1 VILHQWQRTRQGQIK
16 RAHLSP
22 VFKTDFEDL
31 SVVNCRNLD
40 QVVMG
45 VQEEVLHIVALD
57 QTKMDAQKVS
67 QEEGQVVDELLLV
80 V

>member
-1 VILHQWQRTRQGQIK
+1 
-16 RAHLSP
+16 
-22 VFKTDFEDL
+22 
-31 SVVNCRNLD
+31 
-40 QVVMG
+40 MG